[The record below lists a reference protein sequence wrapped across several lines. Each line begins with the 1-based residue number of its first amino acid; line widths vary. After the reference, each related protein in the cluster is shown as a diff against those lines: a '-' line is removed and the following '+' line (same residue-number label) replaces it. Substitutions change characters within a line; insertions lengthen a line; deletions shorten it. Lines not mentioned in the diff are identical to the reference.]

1 MRQVVAYK
9 RLKQWKIL
17 HYQAQKVVTVDYRK
31 WLLTRGSKCK
41 ALTRKILKLWIVCRL
56 REVVACGGS
65 TVYADLKKLH
75 LKMAFK
81 RSQVRNIAKLTWESS
96 HLETM

>member
-1 MRQVVAYK
+1 M
-9 RLKQWKIL
+9 
-17 HYQAQKVVTVDYRK
+17 VTVDYRK

-41 ALTRKILKLWIVCRL
+41 TSTGKILELWIVRRL

-65 TVYADLKKLH
+65 TVYPDLKKLH

-81 RSQVRNIAKLTWESS
+81 RSQVRNVAKLTWESS